1 MGCAAFNSVLQLAA
15 TTFCLIPIPWILVC
29 KAVLFPGAWCILF
42 SLGFLVLACL
52 PLRMPR
58 YYASEEEQEESQQQA
73 DSGKPANTRCLPLFY
88 ATVFAYYF
96 VSCGIER
103 IYQPMASTFGLC
115 GPLDLSPPAAATTD
129 SFYNGGFMCGRIGK
143 DGTPHTPRGTT
154 IAKKLALFVN
164 RSNLKII

>member
-1 MGCAAFNSVLQLAA
+1 MLS
-15 TTFCLIPIPWILVC
+15 
-29 KAVLFPGAWCILF
+29 
-42 SLGFLVLACL
+42 CL

-58 YYASEEEQEESQQQA
+58 YYEAEGLEATSSPTKQHPIS
-73 DSGKPANTRCLPLFY
+73 CLPLFY
-88 ATVFAYYF
+88 ALVFLYYF

-143 DGTPHTPRGTT
+143 DRTT
-154 IAKKLALFVN
+154 V
-164 RSNLKII
+164 RSFSLVGNF

>member
-1 MGCAAFNSVLQLAA
+1 V
-15 TTFCLIPIPWILVC
+15 V
-29 KAVLFPGAWCILF
+29 F

-58 YYASEEEQEESQQQA
+58 YYDSSKEEHEEEES
-73 DSGKPANTRCLPLFY
+73 SHVTSISCLPLFY
-88 ATVFAYYF
+88 AVVFAYYF

-129 SFYNGGFMCGRIGK
+129 SFYNGGFMCGRIGEEQ
-143 DGTPHTPRGTT
+143 
-154 IAKKLALFVN
+154 
-164 RSNLKII
+164 KI